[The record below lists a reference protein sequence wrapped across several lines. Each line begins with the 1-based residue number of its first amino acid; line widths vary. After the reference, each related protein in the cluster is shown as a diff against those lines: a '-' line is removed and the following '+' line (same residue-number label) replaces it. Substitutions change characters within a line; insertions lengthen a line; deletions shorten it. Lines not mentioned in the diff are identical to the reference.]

1 MAKAANL
8 NIRLGLDSRG
18 LNRGLKNAETKLQQS
33 VRKFGDFGRQ
43 MSISVSA
50 PLVGIGTA
58 AVNAFSKF
66 ERLEKALI
74 AVTGSAD
81 SAQEQLSRLR
91 EIAKLPGLALAEL
104 TQGAIRL
111 QAVGLNADEAERSL
125 KVFGT
130 AIAAAGGGAENLER
144 VVYQLTQMI
153 SKNRILQEDFGIIQE
168 NIPLIGGALEKAFG
182 TRNIEAIRATG
193 ISAQEFNEKLVEALA
208 ELPALQADLSSVS
221 NSWENLKDAISEAL
235 IEFGK
240 AINETFNLQ
249 GLFDGLGDAI
259 RAAAI
264 NFKNLDENTKATIVR
279 ITAIV
284 VAIGPAIVIISKL
297 RLAILALGTGFSA
310 AAKAISTAARAIAS
324 AAAIIATPW
333 GLVVAAVAGGFIYL
347 FNQSETFKNAMI
359 GLTNV
364 INQVAIES
372 SRVFTG
378 IGAAIK
384 LALTRNISGAAEILK
399 TTFSEDAGSGIGAA
413 WKRGFEDGIS
423 DISLDPL
430 KKKIDDVKNSIKSFF
445 TLPEAAGD
453 LGTTGGGGGGGGNGF
468 GGGGRQIQ
476 PLIEIPSLE
485 PLQLFREELE
495 SLNEVQLKA
504 VEIGNAVSESYG
516 GVAKLLN
523 AASSA
528 VTNAATSGEASF
540 KKLGQAA
547 LKAAADVARAALIE
561 VVTTAL
567 ADSFKKLG
575 LLAIPLAAGIAGL
588 AGGVFNSILKGLKI
602 PALAS
607 GGLAFS
613 PTLAVVGDNRGA
625 GSDPEVIAPLSKLKQ
640 YLGSGNQVMGTFRI
654 AGRDLELVLERSQN
668 DSSRVSPL

>member
-1 MAKAANL
+1 MAKASEIIIRIGADTYKLEKSLKDSEKSLKKSVKKMGEIGSNL
-8 NIRLGLDSRG
+8 TRSLTLPIAG
-18 LNRGLKNAETKLQQS
+18 
-33 VRKFGDFGRQ
+33 
-43 MSISVSA
+43 
-50 PLVGIGTA
+50 VGAA
-58 AVNAFSKF
+58 AVASFAKF
-66 ERLEKALI
+66 EKLNKALI
-74 AVTGSAD
+74 AVSGSSDKAKVEL
-81 SAQEQLSRLR
+81 EQLRDA
-91 EIAKLPGLALAEL
+91 AKLPGLNFEEAVR
-104 TQGAIRL
+104 GSVRL
-111 QAVGLNADEAERSL
+111 QAVGLSADDARKSL
-125 KVFGT
+125 ITFGT
-130 AIAAAGGGAENLER
+130 AIAASGGGAENLER

-182 TRNIEAIRATG
+182 STNIEAIRATG
-193 ISAQEFNEKLVEALA
+193 ISAQEFNQRLVDALA

-221 NSWENLKDAISEAL
+221 NSWENLKVAISEAL

-284 VAIGPAIVIISKL
+284 VAIGPAIVIISKF

-310 AAKAISTAARAIAS
+310 AAKAIPTAARAIAS

-372 SRVFTG
+372 SRVFRG

-384 LALTRNISGAAEILK
+384 LALTLNISGAAEILK

-453 LGTTGGGGGGGGNGF
+453 LGTTGGGGGGGGTGF

-495 SLNEVQLKA
+495 SLNEVQLRTI
-504 VEIGNAVSESYG
+504 EIGNAVSESYG

-528 VTNAATSGEASF
+528 VTNAATSGESSF

-575 LLAIPLAAGIAGL
+575 LLALPLAAGIAGL

-613 PTLAVVGDNRGA
+613 PTLAVVGDNAGA
-625 GSDPEVIAPLSKLKQ
+625 GADPEVIAPLSKLKQ

-668 DSSRVSPL
+668 DSSRVSPI